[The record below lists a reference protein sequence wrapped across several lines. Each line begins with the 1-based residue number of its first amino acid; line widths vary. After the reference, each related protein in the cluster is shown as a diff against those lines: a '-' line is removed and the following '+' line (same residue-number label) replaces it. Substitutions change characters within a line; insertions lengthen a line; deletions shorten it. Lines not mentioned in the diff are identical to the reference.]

1 MIRSFLIV
9 KPSLK
14 VYYTQT
20 TLSETTLAQDT
31 DQTKNQKPK
40 TKKPKNKTHQNDS
53 LLNKRFIL
61 KDMWERGR
69 VKKKINNLKLKH
81 EK

>member
-20 TLSETTLAQDT
+20 TLSETTLTQDT

-40 TKKPKNKTHQNDS
+40 NQKNKTHQNDS

-69 VKKKINNLKLKH
+69 VKKKNNNNLKLKH